1 MKNAVITG
9 GTKGLGLEMTKE
21 FLKSDCSVIICG
33 SSEEGIEK
41 AKSELSRYENRV
53 LILKCDVTKPEE
65 IEALWKKGREAFGN
79 IDIWINNA
87 GINQPYR
94 KISELPYDSISKIV
108 DTNIKGMIYGSEI
121 ALKGMISQGCG
132 AIYNMEGLGS
142 DGMIQRKTA
151 IYGTSKR
158 ALTYFTKA
166 LAKEVEGS
174 KIIVGRLSPGMMVTD
189 FITKPAKGEARSA
202 AEEEDFKKIFNLLAD
217 TPETVAEF
225 LVPEILNNNKNDV
238 QIIWLTKRKAAL
250 RFAKGM
256 FVKRELIK

>member
-1 MKNAVITG
+1 MKSVVITG
-9 GTKGLGLEMTKE
+9 GTKGLGLEMAKV
-21 FLKSDCSVIICG
+21 FLMRDCKVIICG

-41 AKSELSRYENRV
+41 AKLELSNYKTRA
-53 LILKCDVTKPEE
+53 LLLKSDVTRPEDL
-65 IEALWKKGREAFGN
+65 EALWKKGREAFGD

-94 KISELPYDSISKIV
+94 NISELQYERISRII
-108 DTNIKGMIYGSEI
+108 DTNLKGMIYGSEI
-121 ALKGMISQGCG
+121 ALKGMLSQGKG

-166 LAKEVEGS
+166 LAKEVEGTNV
-174 KIIVGRLSPGMMVTD
+174 IIGRLSPGMMVTD
-189 FITKPAKGEARSA
+189 FITKPAKGEERSA
-202 AEEEDFKKIFNLLAD
+202 ASEEDFKKVFNLLAD

-225 LVPEILNNNKNDV
+225 LVPKILSNTKNDAH
-238 QIIWLTKRKAAL
+238 IIWLTKGKAAL

-256 FVKRELIK
+256 FSKRELIK